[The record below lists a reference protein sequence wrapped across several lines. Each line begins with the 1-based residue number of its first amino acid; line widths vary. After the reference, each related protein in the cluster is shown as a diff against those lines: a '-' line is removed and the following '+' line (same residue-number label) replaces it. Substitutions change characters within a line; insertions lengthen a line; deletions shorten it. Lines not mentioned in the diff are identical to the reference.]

1 MPHQEQRS
9 FVDELISQETK
20 PKHSGNIALSNQLT
34 LMKRLS
40 IFIILLFAVV
50 SFISEEF
57 LLAIILASAVPVI
70 LLSWHLTLKD
80 IISTKLLM
88 ILMSAMT
95 WLIYTYLLQSGGI
108 HHTGMIWS
116 LVPPVIFALL
126 TGTSSVFWNLSYILF
141 NTLFFAINH
150 YVWGQSIYNIDEYIH
165 LVGAYIFVSG
175 IVYLLESHRL
185 SQQLGNELS
194 QVNVHSILNHS
205 SDIVGIIDPLSRI
218 LYANPAYYR
227 ITGFDE
233 SEVIGIMGLD
243 YLHPDDRLMATKAL
257 SKVVKGTPQELRYRY
272 KVKEGGW
279 VWLESKGTM
288 IRNGKGEWMVLL
300 ISRDVTKQ
308 IELEDALQHSR
319 KMEAVGTLA
328 GGIAHNVNNMLTAIT
343 NHTFLAKR
351 AVADE
356 DPVQNRL
363 DQIDMLAMQTSE
375 MIDQLLSFARKRRM
389 IKRPTNLAEVT
400 QNTLSL
406 IRESVPSN
414 IAVNWTIPNEEIWVD
429 GDSTQLQQ
437 VLINLLL
444 NARDACKDSASP
456 SINCELRVWMP
467 DASFADSHHLEHNT
481 EMAYIRICDN
491 GHGIAPAVQDHIFE
505 PFYTTKKVGQ
515 GFGLGL
521 SMVHGTIETHSG
533 IITLESE
540 MNQGTCFNIY
550 IPISASKKTAIP
562 QQKSMSPEDLKS
574 RQHTLMLVD
583 DSADVRE
590 STRDILI
597 ALGYQTLLA
606 ADGDE
611 AIALMQENASCCDLI
626 LMDVMM
632 PKTNGIEAAK
642 VIHALAPEK
651 PILFFSAYSRD
662 DPEQPQD
669 LPEDS
674 ILIRKPIAAQD
685 LANIIAKSLPNLSHH

>member
-1 MPHQEQRS
+1 
-9 FVDELISQETK
+9 
-20 PKHSGNIALSNQLT
+20 
-34 LMKRLS
+34 
-40 IFIILLFAVV
+40 
-50 SFISEEF
+50 
-57 LLAIILASAVPVI
+57 
-70 LLSWHLTLKD
+70 
-80 IISTKLLM
+80 
-88 ILMSAMT
+88 
-95 WLIYTYLLQSGGI
+95 
-108 HHTGMIWS
+108 
-116 LVPPVIFALL
+116 
-126 TGTSSVFWNLSYILF
+126 
-141 NTLFFAINH
+141 
-150 YVWGQSIYNIDEYIH
+150 
-165 LVGAYIFVSG
+165 
-175 IVYLLESHRL
+175 LLESHRL

-257 SKVVKGTPQELRYRY
+257 SKVVNGTPQELRYRY
-272 KVKEGGW
+272 ATKGGGW
-279 VWLESKGTM
+279 VWLESKGTL

-300 ISRDVTKQ
+300 VSRDVTKQ
-308 IELEDALQHSR
+308 LKLEDALQQSR

-328 GGIAHNVNNMLTAIT
+328 GGIAHNVNNMLTSIT
-343 NHTFLAKR
+343 NHIFLAKQ
-351 AVADE
+351 AVSSD
-356 DPVQNRL
+356 DPVQKRL
-363 DQIDMLAMQTSE
+363 DQVDKLAMQTSE

-389 IKRPTNLAEVT
+389 IKRRTNLTEVT
-400 QNTLSL
+400 QSTLSL
-406 IRESVPSN
+406 IRESIPSN

-429 GDSTQLQQ
+429 GDSSQLQQ
-437 VLINLLL
+437 VFINLLL
-444 NARDACKDSASP
+444 NARDACKDSTSP
-456 SINCELRVWMP
+456 SINCELRVWVT
-467 DASFADSHHLEHNT
+467 DASFADLHHLEHNT
-481 EMAYIRICDN
+481 EMAYIRLCDN

-521 SMVHGTIETHSG
+521 SMVHGTIKTHSG

-540 MNQGTCFNIY
+540 INQGTCFHIY
-550 IPISASKKTAIP
+550 IPLSASETTASP
-562 QQKSMSPEDLKS
+562 QQKSTSLVDLNS
-574 RQHTLMLVD
+574 HPHTLMLVD

-611 AIALMQENASCCDLI
+611 AIALIQENASCCDLI

-632 PKTNGIEAAK
+632 PKTNGIEAAQA
-642 VIHALAPEK
+642 IHALAPEK

-662 DPEQPQD
+662 DPEQRPD
-669 LPEDS
+669 LPQDS
-674 ILIRKPIAAQD
+674 ILIRKPISALD
-685 LANIIAKSLPNLSHH
+685 LSTIITKALTK